1 MSEART
7 EDRLGRLERDVAEI
21 RTTLAGL
28 VPLIHRID
36 ARLPYL
42 ATKDE
47 LTTGLS
53 GLRSEIGAVRVE
65 LADKPGK
72 MWLATAIGLLIV
84 AYTAGLAGLAALPV
98 ITKLVR

>member
-7 EDRLGRLERDVAEI
+7 DDRLSRLEEDVREI
-21 RTTLAGL
+21 KTTLAGL

-36 ARLPYL
+36 AQMPHL
-42 ATKDE
+42 ATKAD

-53 GLRSEIGAVRVE
+53 DLRTEIATVQVE

-72 MWLATAIGLLIV
+72 LWLTTAIGVLLV

-98 ITKLVR
+98 ITKLVQ